1 MPPKQIHTEEIK
13 GELERRCREFKS
25 QSLFGAECLPAGSF
39 LSGAGCDPA
48 GKRSDTSRRRL
59 ETFDRL
65 RSDRATPSQPRGPVS
80 AQIILLRA
88 DKGLRFSASCPHST
102 EWLQAVKLVPKGGSL
117 MNGLS
122 FQFGKMTLLVLFLS
136 KYEENGLPSL
146 IREAFGNLN
155 LILSVMS

>member
-1 MPPKQIHTEEIK
+1 MPHKQLHTQEIK
-13 GELERRCREFKS
+13 GELERRCREFRS

-65 RSDRATPSQPRGPVS
+65 GSDRATPSQPRGPVS
-80 AQIILLRA
+80 TQVTLLRA
-88 DKGLRFSASCPHST
+88 EKVSVSVRVVLTR
-102 EWLQAVKLVPKGGSL
+102 WLQAVKLVPKGGSL
-117 MNGLS
+117 MNGLPL
-122 FQFGKMTLLVLFLS
+122 QFGKMTLLVLFLT

-155 LILSVMS
+155 LILSVMT